1 MIYYNSKTICPL
13 SDFRQ
18 KIHERFMTYPLFQR
32 VYSVYLEYA
41 SWLEEFHAQDYIDE
55 CINYL
60 NQ

>member
-1 MIYYNSKTICPL
+1 MPL
-13 SDFRQ
+13 SDFLQ